1 MITIVEG
8 FVALI
13 SGEFETACARLEVA
27 LSTCVDPT
35 VRVAAMILLGW
46 GLEFRGE
53 IGRALPWQE
62 KALALTDSCGE
73 SVYREYALWSL
84 GVAWWRHRPDR
95 ASELLKDA
103 LQLTYVV
110 DDPRQ
115 AAACLEH
122 RG

>member
-53 IGRALPWQE
+53 IGRALSWQE
-62 KALALTDSCGE
+62 KALALTDSYGE

-84 GVAWWRHRPDR
+84 GVGWCRHRPDR

-103 LQLTYVV
+103 LLTYVV

-115 AAACLEH
+115 AGASLEH